1 MGLWW
6 LWKVSSCYLTLAS
19 LLHFFFPT
27 TKEHSYCSLVNICRL
42 GHREQKDEWVPRRV
56 DIFQKHNVL
65 PPEAVISAGSVNSSC
80 TAGNVSLCY
89 AVASVLKQFQ

>member
-19 LLHFFFPT
+19 LLHFFPLLPRNI
-27 TKEHSYCSLVNICRL
+27 HIVPWSNICRL

-56 DIFQKHNVL
+56 DVFQRNNVL

-80 TAGNVSLCY
+80 TAGNVSLC
-89 AVASVLKQFQ
+89 VIL